1 MCDGLVIK
9 MRRLRFYKFP
19 RPTREQ
25 LCGMSPSE
33 FKTVLRKKGLTF
45 RRDFFKNSMARM
57 GGKYFRFRWWS
68 KTPTVDI
75 CYNIN
80 EFDRWSNSTDE
91 RFTIEEWLQK

>member
-1 MCDGLVIK
+1 MI
-9 MRRLRFYKFP
+9 RFRSYKFP

-33 FKTVLRKKGLTF
+33 FKTTLRNKGLIV
-45 RRDFFKNSMARM
+45 RRDFFKNSMGRM

-68 KTPTVDI
+68 EDSTVDV

-80 EFDRWSNSTDE
+80 GFDRWANSTDE
-91 RFTIEEWLQK
+91 RISLKEWVNK